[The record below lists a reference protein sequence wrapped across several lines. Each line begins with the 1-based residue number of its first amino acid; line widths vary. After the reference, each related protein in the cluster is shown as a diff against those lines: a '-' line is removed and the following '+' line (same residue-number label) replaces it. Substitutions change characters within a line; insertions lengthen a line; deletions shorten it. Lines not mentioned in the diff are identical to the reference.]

1 MIKLLLLVAVLLIMS
16 SQPAFGQFLDPD
28 RCLTCHD
35 KRDHAAFAMAG
46 DVAAGVIFHKPWQR
60 LAVVGSL
67 GVLFEL
73 GALDAELSKPAANRC
88 TPGLCFGLLD
98 LAADMT
104 GAVVSELLIHRLM
117 RKSRKRRPNLG
128 LPD

>member
-35 KRDHAAFAMAG
+35 KRDHAALAMAG
-46 DVAAGVIFHKPWQR
+46 DAAAGVIFHKPWQR

-104 GAVVSELLIHRLM
+104 GAVVSELLIHRLIF
-117 RKSRKRRPNLG
+117 KPRKRRPKLG
-128 LPD
+128 FTD